1 MASNQIRYVTRRV
14 GMNTRLTL
22 RLDKE
27 IIERIKIYAS
37 KQQKSLSELTEELY
51 KSFLLK
57 NPENSE
63 SEIRSPIAK
72 KYKGI
77 ISSAGYDAET
87 QKLNYLRDKHLP

>member
-1 MASNQIRYVTRRV
+1 MDTK
-14 GMNTRLTL
+14 LTL

-37 KQQKSLSELTEELY
+37 KQQKSLSALTVELY
-51 KSFLLK
+51 KSFLMRS
-57 NPENSE
+57 NDDSE

-77 ISSAGYDAET
+77 ISNTDFDAEA
-87 QKLNYLRDKHLP
+87 QKLTYLRDKHLS

>member
-1 MASNQIRYVTRRV
+1 MDTK
-14 GMNTRLTL
+14 LTL

-27 IIERIKIYAS
+27 IIERIKICAS

-57 NPENSE
+57 SPGNSE
-63 SEIRSPIAK
+63 SEIHSPIAK

-77 ISSAGYDAET
+77 INSTDFDEET
-87 QKLNYLRDKHLP
+87 QKLNYLRDKHLS

>member
-1 MASNQIRYVTRRV
+1 MDTK
-14 GMNTRLTL
+14 LTL

-57 NPENSE
+57 SPENSE

-77 ISSAGYDAET
+77 ISSTDFDAET

>member
-1 MASNQIRYVTRRV
+1 MDTK
-14 GMNTRLTL
+14 LTL

-37 KQQKSLSELTEELY
+37 KQQKSLSALTEELY
-51 KSFLLK
+51 KSFLMK
-57 NPENSE
+57 STGSSE

-77 ISSAGYDAET
+77 INSTDFDEDA
-87 QKLNYLRDKHLP
+87 QKLSYLRDKHLS

>member
-1 MASNQIRYVTRRV
+1 MDTK
-14 GMNTRLTL
+14 LTL

-57 NPENSE
+57 SPENSE

-77 ISSAGYDAET
+77 ISSADYDAEA

>member
-1 MASNQIRYVTRRV
+1 MDTK
-14 GMNTRLTL
+14 LTL

-37 KQQKSLSELTEELY
+37 KQQKSLSALTEELY
-51 KSFLLK
+51 KAFLMRSTGS
-57 NPENSE
+57 SE

-77 ISSAGYDAET
+77 INSADFDADA
-87 QKLNYLRDKHLP
+87 QKLSYLRDKHLS

>member
-1 MASNQIRYVTRRV
+1 MDTK
-14 GMNTRLTL
+14 LTL

-37 KQQKSLSELTEELY
+37 KQQKSLSTLTEELY
-51 KSFLLK
+51 KSFLMK
-57 NPENSE
+57 STGSSE

-77 ISSAGYDAET
+77 INSTDFDEDA
-87 QKLNYLRDKHLP
+87 QKLSYLRDKHLS